1 MGGFG
6 NGAKRMRLAIAIIGL
21 ILIVSFLFQGV
32 FENVLTNSDASTW
45 RGGVSSIFVAVPWL
59 FAAMYVFW
67 LPRLASVLFV
77 AAGVFALLAAAMTSQ
92 TDLWIWGIAAF
103 ILAAGSF
110 MAGRQQRTTDAEKR
124 DPGET
129 MPTMISDQLAT
140 SSASIAPLPIAVPQA
155 AVPVTLTYPCP
166 VCGTAMDT
174 EQQFC
179 QECGSP
185 APVHATS
192 QSAMPV

>member
-6 NGAKRMRLAIAIIGL
+6 NGANRVRLAIAIIGL
-21 ILIVSFLFQGV
+21 VLIGCFLFQGV
-32 FENVLTNSDASTW
+32 FENALTSSDASTW
-45 RGGVSSIFVAVPWL
+45 RGGASSILVALPWL

-67 LPRLASVLFV
+67 LPRLAAVLFV
-77 AAGVFALLAAAMTSQ
+77 AAGVFALLVAATTSQ
-92 TDLWIWGIAAF
+92 TDLWVWGIAAF

-110 MAGRQQRTTDAEKR
+110 VAARQRRTTDAENR

-129 MPTMISDQLAT
+129 TRTMISDQLAT
-140 SSASIAPLPIAVPQA
+140 SSASIAPLPIAVTQA
-155 AVPVTLTYPCP
+155 VVPVTLTYPCP

-185 APVHATS
+185 APVNATG
-192 QSAMPV
+192 QPALQV

>member
-1 MGGFG
+1 
-6 NGAKRMRLAIAIIGL
+6 MRLAIAIIGL
-21 ILIVSFLFQGV
+21 VLIVGFLFQGV
-32 FENVLTNSDASTW
+32 FEDALTSSDASTW
-45 RGGVSSIFVAVPWL
+45 RGGASSIFVAVPWL

-67 LPRLASVLFV
+67 LPRLAAVLFV
-77 AAGVFALLAAAMTSQ
+77 AAGVFALLAAATTSQ
-92 TDLWIWGIAAF
+92 TDLWVWGIAAF

-110 MAGRQQRTTDAEKR
+110 VAARRQRTTDAEKR

-129 MPTMISDQLAT
+129 TPAMITDQLAP
-140 SSASIAPLPIAVPQA
+140 SSASIALMPIAVPQPD
-155 AVPVTLTYPCP
+155 VPVTSTYPCP
-166 VCGTAMDT
+166 VCGTAMDM

-192 QSAMPV
+192 RPAMPV